1 MLIAALGDIH
11 GNLPALEAAL
21 GAIDDAGIHT
31 ILNTGD
37 SIVGRPWPNEV
48 VEILRE
54 RDIPSVQG
62 ELDRYAVV
70 FHRKRATFKNKDVTP
85 EVFQQIEE
93 THEITRSENLE
104 YLRGLPRSLTLSVD
118 GISIALCH
126 GTLTSQSESLQAD
139 DPDSKFSRQRET
151 NPVRI
156 IVSGRTHAPF
166 SRMVGDTFFVNP
178 GSIGIPKGRAATASY
193 AIINTE
199 EEVWTAEFLT
209 VPYKKNR

>member
-21 GAIDDAGIHT
+21 GAIDDAGIHV

-37 SIVGRPWPNEV
+37 AIVGRPWPNEV

-62 ELDRYAVV
+62 ELDRYAVI
-70 FHRKRATFKNKDVTP
+70 FHRKRETFRNKGVTP

-93 THEITRSENLE
+93 THEVTRSENLE
-104 YLRGLPRSLTLSVD
+104 FLRGLPRSLTTSVD
-118 GISIALCH
+118 GIDIALCH
-126 GTLTSQSESLQAD
+126 GTLTSQSESLEAT
-139 DPDSKFSRQRET
+139 DPDAKFARQRET

-156 IVSGRTHAPF
+156 IVSGRTHVPF

-178 GSIGIPKGRAATASY
+178 GSIGIPKGKSPKATY

-199 EEVWTAEFLT
+199 DEIWTAEFPIVT
-209 VPYKKNR
+209 YKKDR